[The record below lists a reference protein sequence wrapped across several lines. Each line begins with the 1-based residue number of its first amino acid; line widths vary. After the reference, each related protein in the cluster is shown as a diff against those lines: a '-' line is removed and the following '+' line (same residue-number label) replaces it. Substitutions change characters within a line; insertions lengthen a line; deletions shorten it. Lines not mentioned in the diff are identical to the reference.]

1 MAGSPTKPSPM
12 LAIVI
17 PSWVAAIASISLI
30 AYRQVRRRR
39 SATTESGQTPTG
51 TASG

>member
-1 MAGSPTKPSPM
+1 MFDEITVP
-12 LAIVI
+12 IVI
-17 PSWVAAIASISLI
+17 FVVCAIASISLI